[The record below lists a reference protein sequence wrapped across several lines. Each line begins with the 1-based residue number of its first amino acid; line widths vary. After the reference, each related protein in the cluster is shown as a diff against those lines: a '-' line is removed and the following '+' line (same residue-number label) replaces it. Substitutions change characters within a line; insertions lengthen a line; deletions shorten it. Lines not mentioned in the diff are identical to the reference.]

1 MVWVVDCEYVVE
13 REEGHWTVSNQGRHF
28 GHFADRRGAL
38 RSAASEA
45 ARICRLGHRACVLVR
60 HADGRLR
67 TISAHA
73 AELPHRRVRSDDP
86 APRLRT

>member
-13 REEGHWTVSNQGRHF
+13 REEGHWTISNQGRHF

-45 ARICRLGHRACVLVR
+45 ARVRRLGHRVLVR
-60 HADGRLR
+60 RADGRLR
-67 TISAHA
+67 AVPAHA

-86 APRLRT
+86 APRPKT